1 MPRRT
6 LLWVPVLLALPG
18 CASLPLTAAT
28 APLAIAGW
36 GAIVGSVF
44 EEWAQPLPPLVL
56 HAEAGPML
64 SGTRLDSGVVDTEA
78 EPVASGTAWLQ
89 AWGIARADVDAGR
102 VQMVRIGHHEG
113 AAPGTR
119 RAIVLPVRLGPPATV
134 LGSASPSASGSASTS
149 AAATGSTPEPV
160 PQGTVVELR
169 VETGSPVRLHA
180 VHAGHAAA
188 TDCRHVAPP
197 ARAAR
202 VETLRGRSF
211 GHERLTDTLF
221 CPTLQNAGWQ
231 RSASL
236 WYWVPD
242 WDGAAARP
250 KPAAR
255 DAAAAGPAA
264 SASAPAFPAD
274 RAIVMVYRNASNETA
289 DARIAVRVDGR
300 EVVRLRNAR
309 CSVLLLTPGEHVLAV
324 GRGAPGVWSVEPL
337 RELALRLGPG
347 DRAYVEHL
355 TNDHEANNLLR
366 SVRDAPAFWEA
377 TIRFVERPALTAIDG
392 CAGSTPVVTP

>member
-1 MPRRT
+1 MRRLT
-6 LLWVPVLLALPG
+6 LLWVPALLALPG

-64 SGTRLDSGVVDTEA
+64 SGTSLDSGVVDTDA
-78 EPVASGTAWLQ
+78 EPVANGTAWLQ

-119 RAIVLPVRLGPPATV
+119 RAIVLPVRLGPPA
-134 LGSASPSASGSASTS
+134 AASTSAS
-149 AAATGSTPEPV
+149 AAATGLVPV

-169 VETGSPVRLHA
+169 VEAGSPVRLHA

-188 TDCRHVAPP
+188 TDCRHGVPP
-197 ARAAR
+197 ARAPR

-211 GHERLTDTLF
+211 GHERLTDTLI
-221 CPTLQNAGWQ
+221 CATLQNPGWQ

-250 KPAAR
+250 RPAAGA
-255 DAAAAGPAA
+255 AAAAGPAA
-264 SASAPAFPAD
+264 SGSTPAWPAD
-274 RAIVMVYRNASNETA
+274 RAIVMVYRNASNESA
-289 DARIAVRVDGR
+289 DARMAVRVDGR

-324 GRGAPGVWSVEPL
+324 GRGAPGVWSAEPL

-366 SVRDAPAFWEA
+366 SVRDAAAFWEA
-377 TIRFVERPALTAIDG
+377 TIRFVERPALTAVDG
-392 CAGSTPVVTP
+392 CAGRTPVVTP